1 MEIDHCVFPDDL
13 LYDLE
18 NNTWLRIGENGEV
31 TVGVTSVLPAI
42 AGKLTTARLKSSE
55 VTIQRGQS
63 LGTLESLKFVGPV
76 PSPVSGIL
84 LKSNGLIVDRPRL
97 INDSPYEEGWIAS
110 LKPSPLALERILLPK
125 TTEST
130 TLLIKKIAEFDVRG

>member
-18 NNTWLRIGENGEV
+18 NNTWLRIEDNGEV

-42 AGKLTTARLKSSE
+42 AGKLTLAMLKSAE
-55 VTIQRGQS
+55 VAIQRGQS

-84 LKSNGLIVDRPRL
+84 LKTNGLIVDRPRI
-97 INDSPYEEGWIAS
+97 INDRSEEHTS
-110 LKPSPLALERILLPK
+110 ELQSH
-125 TTEST
+125 S
-130 TLLIKKIAEFDVRG
+130 